1 MTREEA
7 RARAEEIV
15 YVYCNLGD
23 ILCRCERVGIKTHT
37 PKGKQRS
44 RKDLETELIEHYTN
58 EFAKKIK

>member
-23 ILCRCERVGIKTHT
+23 ILCRCERAGIPTHT

-44 RKDLETELIEHYTN
+44 RTELETELIEHYTN
-58 EFAKKIK
+58 EFAKTIK